1 MVTTFSNETLRSFFF
16 IKNGLKQMFSNDY
29 WVLCQ
34 QIDWDPAK
42 KTGDYCISETI
53 LAHTFLP

>member
-16 IKNGLKQMFSNDY
+16 NKNGLKQMFSNDY

-42 KTGDYCISETI
+42 KDW
-53 LAHTFLP
+53 